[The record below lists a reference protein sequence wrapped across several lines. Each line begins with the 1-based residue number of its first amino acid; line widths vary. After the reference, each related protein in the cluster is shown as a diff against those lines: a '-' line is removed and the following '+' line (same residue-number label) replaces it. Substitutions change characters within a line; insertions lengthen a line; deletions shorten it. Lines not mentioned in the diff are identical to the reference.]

1 MKRLIKLNETELK
14 KLIIMISEN
23 IDLSDYK
30 DEDFL
35 EVFINHFRP
44 WVKLNHGDEVGEYPM
59 SLLVSKYFD
68 EFAKDLGMNERFY
81 GARTNNLVSAGREIV
96 SLGKH
101 TLKSLKSEVKF
112 TERYG
117 TALDMFVKQLEL
129 PDFISIDFTEETP
142 FNVWGQVKVNYSKL
156 VRSEGKI
163 DIGSTHQI
171 KRNIENYIT
180 SFMGIEFGNSTHGNL
195 DFNISGSIDYVGVD
209 EWIKQ
214 VLNKQIKKKIKEL
227 PDAKR
232 VLHSIRYSVDS
243 SNFYSTMKLV
253 FTSYTRWEAQNAF
266 KGKVRELL
274 REMGYNDEVIR
285 VEN

>member
-1 MKRLIKLNETELK
+1 
-14 KLIIMISEN
+14 MISEN

-44 WVKLNHGDEVGEYPM
+44 WVKLTHGDDVGEYPM
-59 SLLVSKYFD
+59 SLLVSKHFD
-68 EFAKDLGMNERFY
+68 EFAKDLGMNERYY
-81 GARTNNLVSAGREIV
+81 GGRTNNLVRAGREIV

-129 PDFISIDFTEETP
+129 PDFISIDFTEDTP
-142 FNVWGQVKVNYSKL
+142 FKVWGQVKVDYPKL
-156 VRSEGKI
+156 VKSEGKV

-171 KRNIENYIT
+171 KRNLENYIT
-180 SFMGIEFGNSTHGNL
+180 SFMGIEFGNATHGNL

-232 VLHSIRYSVDS
+232 FVHSIRYSVDS

>member
-1 MKRLIKLNETELK
+1 
-14 KLIIMISEN
+14 MISEN

-81 GARTNNLVSAGREIV
+81 GARTNNLVRAGREIV

-101 TLKSLKSEVKF
+101 TLKSLKSKVKF

-129 PDFISIDFTEETP
+129 PDFISVYLIQF
-142 FNVWGQVKVNYSKL
+142 
-156 VRSEGKI
+156 
-163 DIGSTHQI
+163 
-171 KRNIENYIT
+171 
-180 SFMGIEFGNSTHGNL
+180 
-195 DFNISGSIDYVGVD
+195 SI
-209 EWIKQ
+209 
-214 VLNKQIKKKIKEL
+214 
-227 PDAKR
+227 
-232 VLHSIRYSVDS
+232 
-243 SNFYSTMKLV
+243 
-253 FTSYTRWEAQNAF
+253 
-266 KGKVRELL
+266 
-274 REMGYNDEVIR
+274 
-285 VEN
+285 

>member
-1 MKRLIKLNETELK
+1 MKQLIKLNETEFE

-44 WVKLNHGDEVGEYPM
+44 WVKLKHGDEVGEYPM
-59 SLLVSKYFD
+59 SLLVAKYF
-68 EFAKDLGMNERFY
+68 EAFAKDLGLNDRFY
-81 GARTNNLVSAGREIV
+81 GTRTGNLVNVGREIV
-96 SLGKH
+96 RAGKH

-129 PDFISIDFTEETP
+129 PDFISIEFTEDTP
-142 FNVWGQVKVNYSKL
+142 FKVWGQVKVDYPKL
-156 VRSEGKI
+156 VRSTGKVE
-163 DIGSTHQI
+163 IGGTHQI
-171 KRNIENYIT
+171 RRDLQNYIT
-180 SFMGIEFGNSTHGNL
+180 SFMGIEFGNATHGNL

-232 VLHSIRYSVDS
+232 VLHSIRYSVDNS
-243 SNFYSTMKLV
+243 GFYSTMKLV
-253 FTSYTRWEAQNAF
+253 FTSYTRWEAQNVF

-274 REMGYNDEVIR
+274 REMGYNDEVIK